1 MTCRELSDFLREYFA
16 EELPAGVSTE
26 FETHIEHCGNC
37 GVFLAQ
43 YRQTIVL
50 GKSVGQ
56 RDALDV
62 PEELIEAI
70 VRSIKAAE

>member
-26 FETHIEHCGNC
+26 FEMHIEHCGNC

-43 YRQTIVL
+43 YRQTIAL

-56 RDALDV
+56 REALDV

-70 VRSIKAAE
+70 VKSIRAAE

>member
-26 FETHIEHCGNC
+26 FEMHIEHCGNC
-37 GVFLAQ
+37 GVFLSQ
-43 YRQTIVL
+43 YRQTIAL
-50 GKSVGQ
+50 GRSVGQ
-56 RDALDV
+56 HEALDV

-70 VRSIKAAE
+70 VKSIRAAE